1 MRKPNQRQQALFAL
15 AAFALLLGFACQR
28 QSIHPGA
35 INKVDSDIYDSLLV
49 AQAALNQAK
58 VDFTAGKIP
67 ASAKD
72 EINVAIRVYNVAQ
85 ASWKAYHSGASKDLV
100 ALERDIAALTRE
112 VAKVIR
118 LRGDK

>member
-1 MRKPNQRQQALFAL
+1 MKFSRKQQIAFSIIVFLIWL
-15 AAFALLLGFACQR
+15 ATACASR
-28 QSIHPGA
+28 GIHPGA
-35 INKVDSDIYDSLLV
+35 INKADSDLYDTLLV

-58 VDFTAGKIP
+58 VDFASGKIP

-72 EINVAIRVYNVAQ
+72 EINVAIRAYNVAQ
-85 ASWKAYHSGASKDLV
+85 ASWKTWRSGVSKDYTQ
-100 ALERDIAALTRE
+100 LEKDIAALTRE